1 MIIYISASWGAV
13 REVFPGTQITG
24 CVFHWSQSV
33 YHRANT
39 EPLRNL
45 VEYIDTQ
52 WIRSNV
58 FPVQSWCVFKHR
70 VRTNNDVE
78 GWHTGL
84 NGDCGNP
91 ALTFYRLVPALRK
104 QAQDAQLDIEQL
116 LLHGIGRRQRK
127 VYRAMDTKIWST
139 WNDYSEQ
146 QISSSELLKVIS
158 RMYGT
163 VEYQ

>member
-13 REVFPGTQITG
+13 REVFSGTQITG

-33 YHRANT
+33 YRQVKSLGLGPAFMAKGSIWDFVRNHIENVFRQLAARANT

-52 WIRSNV
+52 WIKSKV

-78 GWHTGL
+78 GWHTRL
-84 NGDCGNP
+84 NGDCGNR

-104 QAQDAQLDIEQL
+104 QAQNAQLDIE
-116 LLHGIGRRQRK
+116 
-127 VYRAMDTKIWST
+127 
-139 WNDYSEQ
+139 
-146 QISSSELLKVIS
+146 
-158 RMYGT
+158 
-163 VEYQ
+163 

>member
-1 MIIYISASWGAV
+1 MRKLLVLPFLPHNHIENVLRQLAA
-13 REVFPGTQITG
+13 
-24 CVFHWSQSV
+24 
-33 YHRANT
+33 RANT

-78 GWHTGL
+78 GWHTRL
-84 NGDCGNP
+84 NGDCGNR

-104 QAQDAQLDIEQL
+104 QAEESLQSHGHQDLEHL
-116 LLHGIGRRQRK
+116 
-127 VYRAMDTKIWST
+127 
-139 WNDYSEQ
+139 E
-146 QISSSELLKVIS
+146 
-158 RMYGT
+158 
-163 VEYQ
+163 